1 MIYDLESRKVAS
13 IEAGLEEARNS
24 LEPGNPLTER
34 ELALVTVAAA
44 AAVQAWIQT
53 SQ

>member
-1 MIYDLESRKVAS
+1 MIYDLEARKKGA

-24 LEPGNPLTER
+24 LVPGNPLTER

-53 SQ
+53 SK